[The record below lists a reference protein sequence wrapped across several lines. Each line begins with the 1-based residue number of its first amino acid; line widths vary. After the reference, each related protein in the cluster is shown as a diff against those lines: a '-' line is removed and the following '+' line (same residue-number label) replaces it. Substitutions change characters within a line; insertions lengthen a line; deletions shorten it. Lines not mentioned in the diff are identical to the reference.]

1 MDYSQNPYQAPK
13 QPSGSN
19 KSMVYVVFGICLLVV
34 LLMFGFVAGMVNM
47 VQSESIVFEEE
58 GVEPQHAI
66 VQKTA
71 PDGWITYNL
80 EDLNLTVELPAS
92 VESRATPPTDDEHGT
107 KGYESWGEAAF
118 MFIDRWEYGRRE
130 SHTEESTSDYDIE
143 SHQDWV
149 DKNTLS
155 SKFGKSEIAGIPA
168 YHGTHTYKMDGE
180 PYICHAYYLIGAD
193 WFTMIDISYP
203 ESDKHKGEAEMQ
215 RILKSMKFEKLDGLV
230 RQL

>member
-1 MDYSQNPYQAPK
+1 MDYSQNPYQTPK

-19 KSMVYVVFGICLLVV
+19 KSMVYVVFGICVFVV
-34 LLMFGFVAGMVNM
+34 LLMVGFFASMLTLFENESVVLEGKT
-47 VQSESIVFEEE
+47 SE
-58 GVEPQHAI
+58 PPHAI

-92 VESRATPPTDDEHGT
+92 VDLRTSDEPDEGYGS

-118 MFIDRWEYGRRE
+118 LFIDRWEYDRRQAHSE
-130 SHTEESTSDYDIE
+130 QTTRDYDIE
-143 SHQDWV
+143 FHQDWV

-155 SKFGKSEIAGIPA
+155 SEFSKSELAGIPA
-168 YHGTHTYKMDGE
+168 YYGTHAYAKDGE
-180 PYICHAYYLIGAD
+180 KYICHAYYLIGTD
-193 WFTMIDISYP
+193 WFTMIDFSYP
-203 ESDKHKGEAEMQ
+203 EAEKLKGEAEMQ
-215 RILKSMKFEKLDGLV
+215 RIVKSMKFEKLDGLV